1 MEALLRR
8 NNRLGNP
15 KNISELIDKWKEWEA
30 SGDTKFLEARDMI
43 SQRMLT
49 LGKSDSIDKI
59 NFPFANKV
67 SPQLNAT
74 LGRLLSYV
82 GTQINSNKQGFNNLV
97 RGIINKNG
105 MQAEKGAETLTVL
118 WGKYAATVAIS
129 KLIIDQFMGSD
140 EEEENEKTKEVKEEN
155 EKTKEVKDRMA
166 YEMANGL
173 AFNPLQMQLYSSIKL
188 LTDTGVVGSG
198 VAKL

>member
-15 KNISELIDKWKEWEA
+15 KNILELIDKWNEWEA
-30 SGDTKFLEARDMI
+30 SGDPKFLEARDLI

-74 LGRLLSYV
+74 LGRLFSYV

-97 RGIINKNG
+97 QGILNKNG

-140 EEEENEKTKEVKEEN
+140 EEEENEKTKEVK
-155 EKTKEVKDRMA
+155 DRMA

>member
-15 KNISELIDKWKEWEA
+15 KNILELIDKWNEWEA
-30 SGDTKFLEARDMI
+30 SGDPKFLEARDLI

-74 LGRLLSYV
+74 LGRLFSYV

-97 RGIINKNG
+97 QGILNKNG

-140 EEEENEKTKEVKEEN
+140 EEDNEKLKEVN
-155 EKTKEVKDRMA
+155 ERSA
-166 YEMANGL
+166 YEMANSL
-173 AFNPLQMQLYSSIKL
+173 AFNPIQMQLYSSIKL